1 MNTKTKIIGI
11 LQGQLELFDGLINRP
26 SGRATDAEVFHRQYF
41 LNVVLLGLSLPGI
54 LFGLAMLVMWHL
66 ELVPAIAP
74 LIGLGVQPFYALAYV
89 LIRHGHSK
97 TAAWT
102 ILGTIVSST
111 TLASVYVGIGH
122 ITLIGLTAATALA
135 GILIGLCAALSTALL
150 GGGIYLIVGLAQ
162 AAGRL
167 PHPVPPESTV
177 IPEVVG
183 LILGL
188 FSIALL
194 NWFSRHELRKSV
206 AHQRLA
212 ESFRRSSKQ
221 YQAIFDALDD
231 WIHVMDADMRIVLGN
246 TAMYQALD
254 CLEIETDFTGLSPAE
269 AFSFLP
275 KRVMAEYQQVIASQA
290 PLKTEEQLTVDDQ
303 TFLVEVHKIPIVEAG
318 KVTHIVT
325 VVRDV
330 TTAKQAEA
338 ALRESEAR
346 FNLFME
352 HLPGAAFI
360 KDSDNRLIYANRRF
374 AQMAGHKL
382 SDLIGHPSE
391 DYTPP
396 ELLTRYQAEN
406 QLVLTEERI
415 LEVESTFPGPQGT
428 SHWLTYKFPIYRAD
442 QPLLVGALSLD
453 ITKRKQA
460 ETALKRYIKRL
471 EIQREIERAIL
482 KAHSP
487 QAIAHEALA
496 RLRHIIAY
504 DRAGVAEI
512 DAAQGI
518 VWDLA
523 MVRGSGAPEPLSN
536 RRYPLSD
543 AANVLSAV
551 QKGRPYIQHDLATV
565 TNRNP
570 MEEVLHR
577 AGLRAYLGVPLI
589 AEDELIGVLG
599 LAFRT
604 NDIAQETVETT
615 QQVADS
621 LAVAMRQAKLY
632 EQIQQDAQVKTAL
645 LCEVNHRVSNNLT
658 SLVGILSVEA
668 RHAKQEKNDAVLDVV
683 TRLKGRVE
691 GLATA
696 HQMLSKSQ
704 WQPVSLHELAVKV
717 LEGALNVLPPDR
729 TLRLDVTPTPLMV
742 SPRQASNLAL
752 IFNELAT
759 NTIKYGLTE
768 REEGHIEV
776 QITRDDGWI
785 ALTYQ
790 DDGPGYAPEVLDGAA
805 HNVGLYL
812 MRQLTRSLRGEL
824 HVCNDD
830 GAVTHVRFPAFT
842 CPQ

>member
-1 MNTKTKIIGI
+1 MNTEKKIIGI
-11 LQGQLELFDGLINRP
+11 LQGWLELFDGLTLRP
-26 SGRATDAEVFHRQYF
+26 PCKVTDVDAAHRQYF
-41 LNVVLLGLSLPGI
+41 LNIVLLGLSIPGT

-74 LIGLGVQPFYALAYV
+74 LIGLGVQPFYALAYGLV
-89 LIRHGHSK
+89 RRGYSK
-97 TAAWT
+97 LAAWT
-102 ILGTIVSST
+102 VVGTIISSVA
-111 TLASVYVGIGH
+111 LASAHVGIGH
-122 ITLIGLTAATALA
+122 ITLIGMTAATALA

-150 GGGIYLIVGLAQ
+150 SGGIYLIVGLVQ

-167 PHPVPPESTV
+167 PNPVPPESIV
-177 IPEVVG
+177 IPEAVG
-183 LILGL
+183 LTLGL

-194 NWFSRHELRKSV
+194 NWFSRRELRKS
-206 AHQRLA
+206 ATHQQMA
-212 ESFRRSSKQ
+212 ESFRQASKR
-221 YQAIFDALDD
+221 YRVIFDGLDD
-231 WIHVMDADMRIVLGN
+231 WVHVMDARLRIVLCN
-246 TAMYQALD
+246 TAMYRTLAQLGVEAD
-254 CLEIETDFTGLSPAE
+254 VIGQSPTE
-269 AFSFLP
+269 VFRFLP
-275 KRVMAEYQQVIASQA
+275 ERVMDEYQQVITSQV
-290 PLKTEEQLTVDDQ
+290 PLKTEEQVRLGGQ
-303 TFLVEVHKIPIVEAG
+303 TFIAEVRKIPIVEAEE
-318 KVTHIVT
+318 VAYIIT

-330 TTAKQAEA
+330 TASKRAEA

-374 AQMAGHKL
+374 AQMTGYKL
-382 SDLIGHPSE
+382 SDLIGRLTE

-396 ELLTRYQAEN
+396 ELLARYQAEN
-406 QLVLTEERI
+406 QLVLAEERI
-415 LEVESTFPGPQGT
+415 LEVESTFPSPQGT

-442 QPLLVGALSLD
+442 QPPLVGALSLD

-460 ETALKRYIKRL
+460 ETALKRYTKRL

-496 RLRHIIAY
+496 HLRHIIAY
-504 DRAGVAEI
+504 DRAGVAEM

-536 RRYPLSD
+536 RRYPLSN
-543 AANVLSAV
+543 AVNIISAV
-551 QKGRPYIQHDLATV
+551 QKGQPYIQHDLATLS
-565 TNRNP
+565 NRNP
-570 MEEVLHR
+570 MEEVLHH
-577 AGLRAYLGVPLI
+577 AGLRAYLAVPLI

-604 NDIAQETVETT
+604 NDIAQQTIEIT

-621 LAVAMRQAKLY
+621 LAVAMRQAQLY

-645 LCEVNHRVSNNLT
+645 LREVNHRVSNNLT

-668 RHAKQEKNDAVLDVV
+668 RYAREEKNDAVLDVV

-704 WQPVSLHELAVKV
+704 WQPVPLHELAVKV

-729 TLRLDVTPTPLMV
+729 TMRFDVTPTPLMV
-742 SPRQASNLAL
+742 APRQASNLAL

-776 QITRDDGWI
+776 QITRNDRWI